1 MRITQHK
8 EHLLLVDKQIGA
20 DCISPVVDHYLSRDF
35 DVIHMADMKLP
46 MITKTNKGEHAKI
59 DLTTKSRKKK
69 MIIVTPEAMPGNSS
83 RRGNSSMHEKRQ
95 CFSLKLAKY
104 ENEMA
109 KVSDEPID
117 AIVCCY
123 TEKWIGSLSFAD
135 IIHLLNSHSGIIHRG
150 GFSQPWNQG
159 TFMAFITPGIEE
171 SLGSGS
177 SYLLMKTLHHIYKI
191 DEDVI
196 WRDPHV
202 FEDKT
207 KRMFGKNADNILD
220 AISKRL
226 MEKISFNNNC
236 ARSYEHWAVA

>member
-8 EHLLLVDKQIGA
+8 EHLLLVDKQIGG

-35 DVIHMADMKLP
+35 DVVHMTDMKLP
-46 MITKTNKGEHAKI
+46 MITK
-59 DLTTKSRKKK
+59 SRKKK
-69 MIIVTPEAMPGNSS
+69 VIIVTPEATLGNSS
-83 RRGNSSMHEKRQ
+83 REGNSSMHEKKQ
-95 CFSLKLAKY
+95 CFSPSKLAKY
-104 ENEMA
+104 ENEIA
-109 KVSDEPID
+109 KMSKEPIE

-135 IIHLLNSHSGIIHRG
+135 IIHLLNSHSGIIHKG
-150 GFSQPWNQG
+150 GFSEPWNRR
-159 TFMAFITPGIEE
+159 TFMAFITQGIEE

-196 WRDPHV
+196 WRDPQV
-202 FEDKT
+202 FEEKT
-207 KRMFGKNADNILD
+207 KRMFGKSADNILD
-220 AISKRL
+220 AISRRL
-226 MEKISFNNNC
+226 MEKISFNNNY